1 MRFTGMKTQMI
12 RVDGRSGKIANKTY
26 QLIEKDI
33 RHATKSR
40 RGLKSVLFK
49 TKEEYYVNLTK
60 DVFLTEYECDTL
72 SQRSQICMH
81 RSKIYY

>member
-1 MRFTGMKTQMI
+1 M
-12 RVDGRSGKIANKTY
+12 
-26 QLIEKDI
+26 EKDI

-40 RGLKSVLFK
+40 RGLKSVVFK
-49 TKEEYYVNLTK
+49 TKEEYQINLTE

-72 SQRSQICMH
+72 SQRPQICMH